1 MAGLSPWP
9 EGPVWGKQSVHLR
22 CGLAEFWGT
31 FVLILLGCGW
41 VAQAEL
47 RGWTGGFLRARG
59 PGAQVEQRVLAHMRL
74 LGMDKPLRFVV
85 SAGAYIG
92 SGASGTHL
100 NPAVS
105 LAMCFLRRLD
115 WNLLPT
121 LCLAQLAG
129 AFCGAATVFAWHYD
143 ALQAFSAGAWAVAGP
158 NATAGIFASYPSGQ
172 QSSLS
177 SFADQVMASAAFLT
191 CVLAVLGEGAPAP
204 RHKLQPPARRL
215 ALFLIGSALGS
226 SCGCPINPA
235 EDLGPR
241 VFAAVAGWG
250 LEVFR
255 VGNHWWW
262 IPVLGPLVGA
272 LLGASVYHHALAL
285 PALLSGRKKA
295 AA

>member
-1 MAGLSPWP
+1 MAGLNPWP
-9 EGPVWGKQSVHLR
+9 EGPVWGAQSAHLR

-59 PGAQVEQRVLAHMRL
+59 PGAQVERRLLAHVRL
-74 LGMDKPLRFVV
+74 LGADKPLRFMV

-92 SGASGTHL
+92 SGASDG
-100 NPAVS
+100 
-105 LAMCFLRRLD
+105 
-115 WNLLPT
+115 
-121 LCLAQLAG
+121 
-129 AFCGAATVFAWHYD
+129 
-143 ALQAFSAGAWAVAGP
+143 LQALSAGAWTVAGP

-177 SFADQVMASAAFLT
+177 CFADQVMASAAFLT
-191 CVLAVLGEGAPAP
+191 CVLAVLGEGVPAP
-204 RHKLQPPARRL
+204 RHKLQPPAQRL
-215 ALFLIGSALGS
+215 ALFLVGSALGS

-241 VFAAVAGWG
+241 AFAAVAGWG

-285 PALLSGRKKA
+285 PVLLSGRKKTA
-295 AA
+295 A